1 MARCFVI
8 QGYGQKTDYSTGR
21 VLNLDASYAVIK
33 DAVEAAGLECIRC
46 DEIAHSGVIDVPMY
60 QQLLEADLVI
70 ADLST
75 YNVNAAFELGV
86 RYGLRPHST
95 IIVAEDQFKNP
106 FDTSHTLHLS
116 YEHLGKDL
124 GAQEARRFGKALAQQ
139 IRAVL
144 ANQQTDSPVY
154 TYLPQLA
161 PPAVASAASQA
172 KPPAAPNPPD
182 AAATAGEAIERSL
195 KQMLEEAHRLMA
207 LRLYK
212 PATDLLEALRQLRP
226 HDVDVTQ
233 RLAEAIY
240 KSEQPDLQTALYAA
254 RELLNE
260 LHPVFTND
268 PQTLTLWGALHKR
281 LWEHSGNPA
290 WLDDCVLGYGRGFA
304 LKQDHYTG
312 VNLAFVLDARA
323 EEAAQRGDMA
333 NAITDRTLAARARRD
348 VLAWC
353 SASADR
359 LRDGDP
365 TERYWVIASLWEA
378 ALGLGDEEQRR
389 RWEAELATIPVPA
402 EMRATREKQAAK
414 LRELAAQAQL
424 RALPTGQVKPFAPAG
439 APAAAPAATAA

>member
-1 MARCFVI
+1 MKRCFVI

-33 DAVEAAGLECIRC
+33 DAVESAGLACIRC

-86 RYGLRPHST
+86 RYALRPHST

-106 FDTSHTLHLS
+106 FDTSHTVMLS

-139 IRAVL
+139 IRAL
-144 ANQQTDSPVY
+144 LNAPKTDSPVY
-154 TYLPQLA
+154 TYLPQLS
-161 PPAVASAASQA
+161 PPGVAAAA
-172 KPPAAPNPPD
+172 AAAPAD
-182 AAATAGEAIERSL
+182 AAPATTAGDAIERTL

-212 PATDLLEALRQLRP
+212 PAGDLLEALRQLRP

-260 LHPVFTND
+260 LHPIYTND

-281 LWEHSGNPA
+281 LWEHSGKAA

-312 VNLAFVLDARA
+312 VNLAFVLDVRA

-348 VLAWC
+348 VLLWC
-353 SASADR
+353 SDSAER

-365 TERYWVIASLWEA
+365 IERYWVVASLWEA
-378 ALGLGDEEQRR
+378 ALGLGDEEQRQ
-389 RWEAELATIPVPA
+389 RWEAELATIAVPA

-424 RALPTGQVKPFAPAG
+424 RGLPTGQVKPFAPSTP
-439 APAAAPAATAA
+439 PAAVAAA

>member
-1 MARCFVI
+1 MKRCFVI

-33 DAVEAAGLECIRC
+33 DAVESAGLACIRC

-86 RYGLRPHST
+86 RYALRPHST

-106 FDTSHTLHLS
+106 FDTSHTVMLS

-139 IRAVL
+139 IRAL
-144 ANQQTDSPVY
+144 LDAPKTDSPVY
-154 TYLPQLA
+154 TYLPQLS
-161 PPAVASAASQA
+161 PPGVAAAA
-172 KPPAAPNPPD
+172 AAAPAD
-182 AAATAGEAIERSL
+182 AAPATTAGDAIERTL

-212 PATDLLEALRQLRP
+212 PAGDLLEALRQLRP

-260 LHPVFTND
+260 LHPIYTND

-281 LWEHSGNPA
+281 LWEHSGKAA

-312 VNLAFVLDARA
+312 VNLAFVLDVRA

-348 VLAWC
+348 VLLWC
-353 SASADR
+353 SDSAER

-365 TERYWVIASLWEA
+365 IERYWVVASLWEA
-378 ALGLGDEEQRR
+378 ALGLGDEEQRQ
-389 RWEAELATIPVPA
+389 RWEAELATIAVPA

-424 RALPTGQVKPFAPAG
+424 RGLPTGQVKPFAQSTP
-439 APAAAPAATAA
+439 PAAVAAA

>member
-1 MARCFVI
+1 MKRCFVI

-33 DAVEAAGLECIRC
+33 DAVESAGLACIRC

-86 RYGLRPHST
+86 RYALRPHST

-106 FDTSHTLHLS
+106 FDTSHTVMLS

-139 IRAVL
+139 IRAL
-144 ANQQTDSPVY
+144 LDAPKTDSPVY
-154 TYLPQLA
+154 TYLPQLS
-161 PPAVASAASQA
+161 PPGVAAAA
-172 KPPAAPNPPD
+172 AAAPAD
-182 AAATAGEAIERSL
+182 AAPATTAGDAIERTL

-212 PATDLLEALRQLRP
+212 PAGDLLEALRQLRP

-260 LHPVFTND
+260 LHPIYTND

-281 LWEHSGNPA
+281 LWEHSGKAA

-312 VNLAFVLDARA
+312 VNLAFVLDVRA

-348 VLAWC
+348 VLLWC
-353 SASADR
+353 SDSAER

-365 TERYWVIASLWEA
+365 IERYWVVASLWEA
-378 ALGLGDEEQRR
+378 ALGLGDEEQRQ
-389 RWEAELATIPVPA
+389 RWEAELATIAVPA

-424 RALPTGQVKPFAPAG
+424 RGLPTGQVKPFAPSTP
-439 APAAAPAATAA
+439 PAAVAAA

>member
-1 MARCFVI
+1 MKRCFVI

-86 RYGLRPHST
+86 RYALRPQTT
-95 IIVAEDQFKNP
+95 IIVAENQFKNP
-106 FDTSHTLHLS
+106 FDTSHTVTLS

-139 IRAVL
+139 IRAL
-144 ANQQTDSPVY
+144 LDAPKTDSPVY
-154 TYLPQLA
+154 TYLPQLS
-161 PPAVASAASQA
+161 PPGVAAAA
-172 KPPAAPNPPD
+172 AAAPAD
-182 AAATAGEAIERSL
+182 AAPATTAGDAIERTL

-212 PATDLLEALRQLRP
+212 PAGDLLEALRQLRP

-260 LHPVFTND
+260 LHPIYTND

-281 LWEHSGNPA
+281 LWEHSGKAA

-312 VNLAFVLDARA
+312 VNLAFVLDVRA

-348 VLAWC
+348 VLLWC
-353 SASADR
+353 SDSAER

-365 TERYWVIASLWEA
+365 IERYWVVASLWEA
-378 ALGLGDEEQRR
+378 ALGLGDDAQRL
-389 RWEAELATIPVPA
+389 RWEAELATIAVPA
-402 EMRATREKQAAK
+402 EMRATRERQAAK
-414 LRELAAQAQL
+414 LRELAAQAAL
-424 RALPTGQVKPFAPAG
+424 RALPTGQVAPFAPSV
-439 APAAAPAATAA
+439 APAAVPSA

>member
-1 MARCFVI
+1 MKRCFVI

-33 DAVEAAGLECIRC
+33 DAVETAGLECIRC

-86 RYGLRPHST
+86 RYALRPQTT
-95 IIVAEDQFKNP
+95 IIVAENQFKNP
-106 FDTSHTLHLS
+106 FDTSHTVTLS

-144 ANQQTDSPVY
+144 DAPKTDSPVY
-154 TYLPQLA
+154 TYLPHLTPPGIA
-161 PPAVASAASQA
+161 PAAAAGAPTSAA
-172 KPPAAPNPPD
+172 PAPAD
-182 AAATAGEAIERSL
+182 SAATGAVDAIERTL

-212 PATDLLEALRQLRP
+212 SATDLLEALRQLRP

-240 KSEQPDLQTALYAA
+240 KSEQPDLQTALHAA

-312 VNLAFVLDARA
+312 VNLAFVLDVRA
-323 EEAAQRGDMA
+323 EVAAQRGDMA

-348 VLAWC
+348 VLLWC
-353 SASADR
+353 SADAER

-365 TERYWVIASLWEA
+365 IERYWVVASLWEA
-378 ALGLGDEEQRR
+378 ALGLGDDAQRL
-389 RWEAELATIPVPA
+389 RWEAELATIAVPA
-402 EMRATREKQAAK
+402 EMRATRERQAAK
-414 LRELAAQAQL
+414 LRELAAQAAL
-424 RALPTGQVKPFAPAG
+424 RALPTGQVAPFAPSV
-439 APAAAPAATAA
+439 APAAVPSA

>member
-1 MARCFVI
+1 V
-8 QGYGQKTDYSTGR
+8 
-21 VLNLDASYAVIK
+21 LDAPK
-33 DAVEAAGLECIRC
+33 
-46 DEIAHSGVIDVPMY
+46 
-60 QQLLEADLVI
+60 
-70 ADLST
+70 
-75 YNVNAAFELGV
+75 
-86 RYGLRPHST
+86 
-95 IIVAEDQFKNP
+95 
-106 FDTSHTLHLS
+106 
-116 YEHLGKDL
+116 
-124 GAQEARRFGKALAQQ
+124 
-139 IRAVL
+139 
-144 ANQQTDSPVY
+144 TDSPVY

-161 PPAVASAASQA
+161 PPAAASATQ
-172 KPPAAPNPPD
+172 PAPPNPPD
-182 AAATAGEAIERSL
+182 AAAAAGDAIERSL

-207 LRLYK
+207 LRLYQ

-290 WLDDCVLGYGRGFA
+290 WLDDCVLGFSRGFA

-312 VNLAFVLDARA
+312 VNLAFVLDVRA
-323 EEAAQRGDMA
+323 EQAAQRGDMA
-333 NAITDRTLAARARRD
+333 NAITDRTLAARTRRD

-353 SASADR
+353 SDSAER

-378 ALGLGDEEQRR
+378 ALGLGDEAQRQH
-389 RWEAELATIPVPA
+389 WEAALATIPVPA

-424 RALPTGQVKPFAPAG
+424 RALPTGSVKPFAPATT
-439 APAAAPAATAA
+439 PATATSA